1 MKLQKVTAIIRHE
14 MLETL
19 KVKLKELG
27 VPHITV
33 DSVSGYE
40 NPRSLFEMPDLLT
53 HRRVEVLTEESGTKK
68 IVECITTNA
77 YLGTF
82 DDGVVTVSPI
92 EEVIKINSGG
102 KDIANYLEIRGSN
115 S

>member
-14 MLETL
+14 MLEIV
-19 KVKLKELG
+19 KVRLKELG

-53 HRRVEVLTEESGTKK
+53 HRRIEILTEESGTKK
-68 IVECITTNA
+68 IVECLTVNA
-77 YLGTF
+77 YAGTF
-82 DDGVVTVSPI
+82 DDGVITVSPVDEI
-92 EEVIKINSGG
+92 IKVNSGG
-102 KDIANYLEIRGSN
+102 KDIVNDLEIRGN
-115 S
+115 NN